1 MKKSIVF
8 SLGISVFSFIN
19 AQDVSVSGPFEIE
32 GGWSNEVVT
41 AEGKTEYVVAFTDTS
56 TPHSFTVPSGVYSM
70 EYLVVAGG
78 GGGGYYHGGGG
89 GGGGMIEETSSVS
102 PNQEIEIKVG
112 DGGAGGVKHGLG
124 SIRGSNGGD
133 SYIAFGLRKVTSY
146 GGGGGGGI
154 YNDAN
159 LKDLFGG
166 ADGGSGGGGAGTA
179 AGASRSYPAPGGN
192 GFEGQGNN
200 GYGRVAMGGN
210 SRGYGGGGA
219 GAPATGFSGG
229 NGRKSSITG
238 TEIYYGGGGGGA
250 GYSSTY
256 NSSGSGGLGG
266 GGDGGGG
273 TSDKKIGYA
282 TVGNPGTNGLGGGG
296 GGGHASKD
304 GGAGGSGIVILR
316 YAKVDVS
323 SGIIISS
330 FGGSYGTPVPAY
342 GAYEE
347 IPANE
352 YSCQEYVQ
360 VEDGVRAYC
369 TGWKLYGSSG
379 ELIRSSGTLAEGE
392 TNLKAILD
400 SSCAGSTLEWQ
411 WELRYLVTIE
421 KDREGT
427 FNVSTGYYSSGTLMT
442 IVATPGFNYS
452 LGKWQKDGV
461 DLENTSNEYAFTVES
476 KPTTIKAFF
485 IPSGITVSYDGFAI
499 NGSLEDHF
507 ASYSSVGST
516 YTLYAPEFTEVT
528 ETIRQHCVGYTLT
541 SFSTGVTSEVFPV
554 SEAQNGNVSA
564 SVQFEEPVLLT
575 WKWREEYYV
584 STVVE
589 GNGALKENK
598 SGWYKTGD
606 EITLEVASTVGFKGW
621 GGFFSGGCPS
631 EAQAEVVVKNKP
643 IVATAYFTQNIKD
656 NLVLNGDFE
665 QHVEYI
671 SQLDVIGSLR
681 LLNAGSWNIEQNAGS
696 SYFVCGII
704 SSHNN
709 LSYGTNIRS
718 YGLTGLSLQLTTL
731 YDGDE
736 GCVSCDV
743 NPHCGGLYTFSCMLV
758 RGANT
763 SNIANNEW
771 KVKVELVDKNNS
783 DRIISIGEFDVKDI
797 GQSNWK
803 SQVQQ
808 FNIPKGGAYKLK
820 FTIPKESRIGTYNT
834 LSMGLD
840 NISLCLDKRC
850 GFALMVR

>member
-56 TPHSFTVPSGVYSM
+56 TPHSFTVPSGVYSID
-70 EYLVVAGG
+70 YLVVAGG
-78 GGGGYYHGGGG
+78 GGGGSYHGGGG
-89 GGGGMIEETSSVS
+89 GAGGMLQGSSLAVN
-102 PNQEIEIKVG
+102 PGDTITVTVG
-112 DGGAGGVKHGLG
+112 QGGPGGATRK
-124 SIRGSNGGD
+124 RGSNGTNSSIQIGGF
-133 SYIAFGLRKVTSY
+133 SIVAI
-146 GGGGGGGI
+146 GGGGGGG
-154 YNDAN
+154 YDE
-159 LKDLFGG
+159 GYG
-166 ADGGSGGGGAGTA
+166 ADGGSGGGAVGHKSGKPTGAQSGGLGEEGQGHN
-179 AGASRSYPAPGGN
+179 GASRDSMGSDGPGC
-192 GFEGQGNN
+192 
-200 GYGRVAMGGN
+200 
-210 SRGYGGGGA
+210 GGGGA
-219 GAPATGFSGG
+219 GAPATNKHGGKGLASNISG
-229 NGRKSSITG
+229 S
-238 TEIYYGGGGGGA
+238 ELYYAGGGGA
-250 GYSSTY
+250 GGYTFTDAH
-256 NSSGSGGLGG
+256 GDGGLGG
-266 GGDGGGG
+266 GANGGGA
-273 TSDKKIGYA
+273 S
-282 TVGNPGTNGLGGGG
+282 NNGSSGQPSTGGGG
-296 GGGHASKD
+296 GGGGYNKAV

-330 FGGSYGTPVPAY
+330 FGGAYGTPVPAY

-347 IPANE
+347 ITLNE
-352 YSCQEYVQ
+352 YTCQEYVQ

-427 FNVSTGYYSSGTLMT
+427 FNVSTDYYSSGTLIT
-442 IVATPGFNYS
+442 IVATPGSNYS

-516 YTLYAPEFTEVT
+516 YTLYAPKFTEVT

-554 SEAQNGNVSA
+554 NEAQNGNVSA

-643 IVATAYFTQNIKD
+643 IFATAYFTQNIKD

-671 SQLDVIGSLR
+671 SQADVIGSLR

-696 SYFVCGII
+696 GYFVCGII

-709 LSYGTNIRS
+709 LSSGTNIRS
-718 YGLTGLSLQLTTL
+718 CGGTGLSFQLTTL
-731 YDGDE
+731 VDGNE

-743 NPHCGGLYTFSCMLV
+743 NPHCGGLYSFSCMLV
-758 RGANT
+758 RGGNDK
-763 SNIANNEW
+763 NIGNNEW
-771 KVKVELVDKNNS
+771 KVKVELVDKNNT
-783 DRIISIGEFDVKDI
+783 DKIISIGEFDIKGIDQ
-797 GQSNWK
+797 GNWK

-834 LSMGLD
+834 LLMGLD
-840 NISLCLDKRC
+840 NISLRLEKRF